1 MRRRYNGRLDATDFP
16 RMNIDFARARET
28 MVEQQVRPWD
38 VLDAR
43 VLDTIA
49 TLPREAFV
57 PQAVRS
63 LAYADTALPLAHGET
78 MMKPVLEGRTLQSL
92 LPQSQESV
100 LEIGT
105 GSGYLT
111 ACLAH
116 LSREVVSLERHPDLA
131 DAARA
136 RLSAQ
141 GIANAE
147 VITADA
153 LAWTTDRSFD
163 AICVTGA
170 VDRIPA
176 RFTDWLKPGGRLFVV
191 RGRSPA
197 MEAVLVHRDV
207 NGLRTESL
215 FETDLPYLA
224 GAAPQPEF
232 TL

>member
-1 MRRRYNGRLDATDFP
+1 MRRRYNGRLDATDFS

-224 GAAPQPEF
+224 GAAPAPAF
-232 TL
+232 AL

>member
-1 MRRRYNGRLDATDFP
+1 
-16 RMNIDFARARET
+16 

-105 GSGYLT
+105 GSGLPHCLPGASLPRSRQPGT
-111 ACLAH
+111 AP
-116 LSREVVSLERHPDLA
+116 RPGRRRP
-131 DAARA
+131 RA
-136 RLSAQ
+136 TLSAQ

-224 GAAPQPEF
+224 GAAPAPAF
-232 TL
+232 AL

>member
-92 LPQSQESV
+92 LPQSHESV

-111 ACLAH
+111 ACLAR
-116 LSREVVSLERHPDLA
+116 LCREVVSLERHADLA

-136 RLSAQ
+136 RLTAQ
-141 GIANAE
+141 GIANAD
-147 VITADA
+147 VVAADA
-153 LAWTTDRSFD
+153 FAWTTDRTFD
-163 AICVTGA
+163 AICITGA
-170 VDRIPA
+170 VDSIPA

-191 RGRSPA
+191 RGRSPE

-207 NGLRTESL
+207 NGLRPESL
-215 FETDLPYLA
+215 FETDLPYLV
-224 GAAPQPEF
+224 GAAPAPAF
-232 TL
+232 VL

>member
-1 MRRRYNGRLDATDFP
+1 
-16 RMNIDFARARET
+16 MNIDFARARET

-43 VLDTIA
+43 VLDAIA

-57 PQAVRS
+57 PDATRS
-63 LAYADTALPLAHGET
+63 LAYADTELPLAHGEI

-92 LPQSQESV
+92 LPQAHESV

-111 ACLAH
+111 ACLAR
-116 LSREVVSLERHPDLA
+116 LAREVVSIERHADLA

-136 RLSAQ
+136 RLAAH
-141 GIANAE
+141 GIGNARIE
-147 VITADA
+147 NADA
-153 LAWTTDRSFD
+153 FSWDNGQQFD

-170 VDRIPA
+170 VELLPA
-176 RFTDWLKPGGRLFVV
+176 HILGWLKPGGRLFVV
-191 RGRSPA
+191 QGRSPA
-197 MEAVLVHRDV
+197 MDATLVHREV
-207 NGLRTESL
+207 NGARFESL
-215 FETDLPYLA
+215 FETDLPYLV

>member
-1 MRRRYNGRLDATDFP
+1 MRRRYNGRLDATDFS

-43 VLDTIA
+43 VLETIA

-57 PQAVRS
+57 PQAIRS
-63 LAYADTALPLAHGET
+63 LAYADTQLPLAHGEA

-92 LPQSQESV
+92 LPQSHESV

-111 ACLAH
+111 ACLAR
-116 LSREVVSLERHPDLA
+116 LCREVVSLERHADLA

-136 RLSAQ
+136 RLTAQ
-141 GIANAE
+141 GIANAD
-147 VITADA
+147 VVAADA
-153 LAWTTDRSFD
+153 FAWTTDRTFD
-163 AICVTGA
+163 AICITGA
-170 VDRIPA
+170 VDSIPA

-207 NGLRTESL
+207 NGLRAESL

-224 GAAPQPEF
+224 GAAPAPAF
-232 TL
+232 VL

>member
-38 VLDAR
+38 VLDTR

-116 LSREVVSLERHPDLA
+116 LSREVVSLERHADLA
-131 DAARA
+131 EAARA
-136 RLSAQ
+136 RLSAE

-153 LAWTTDRSFD
+153 MAWTTDRSFD

-224 GAAPQPEF
+224 GAAPAPAF
-232 TL
+232 AL

>member
-1 MRRRYNGRLDATDFP
+1 MRRRYNGRLDATDFS

-43 VLDTIA
+43 VLETIA
-49 TLPREAFV
+49 TLPREVFV
-57 PQAVRS
+57 ADALRN
-63 LAYADTALPLAHGET
+63 LAYADTELPLGHGEA

-92 LPQSQESV
+92 LPQSHESV

-111 ACLAH
+111 ACLAR
-116 LSREVVSLERHPDLA
+116 LCREVVSLERHADLA

-136 RLSAQ
+136 RLTAQ
-141 GIANAE
+141 GIANAD
-147 VITADA
+147 VVAADA
-153 LAWTTDRSFD
+153 FAWTTDRTFD
-163 AICVTGA
+163 AICITGA
-170 VDRIPA
+170 VDSIPA

-215 FETDLPYLA
+215 FETDLPYLV
-224 GAAPQPEF
+224 GAAPAPAF
-232 TL
+232 VL